1 MPITLKQLQE
11 CEHSALNNRCVWH
24 GASLSDPHFILDHMI
39 MSHLSLTLDAA
50 VIPNSS
56 LPGQRKH
63 WLLSAK
69 CCNCVLIH
77 KDRVSRWTQC
87 EPPLPTFPRWPR
99 SCTTEDFLAI
109 VTPAAIMGLLAD
121 YAGVGGGERD
131 LPRCFW
137 KDVWNRSM
145 GIKRLGSVGGL
156 LCGRLSPLLAS
167 MISSIDIEALL
178 CSLFLFH

>member
-11 CEHSALNNRCVWH
+11 CWWVAGQQAPNNRCVWH
-24 GASLSDPHFILDHMI
+24 SASLSDPHLILDHMI
-39 MSHLSLTLDAA
+39 MTHLSLTLDAA

-63 WLLSAK
+63 LLLSVK
-69 CCNCVLIH
+69 CCNCVPIH
-77 KDRVSRWTQC
+77 KDRVSRWPLC
-87 EPPLPTFPRWPR
+87 ESPGGPSVAPLRI
-99 SCTTEDFLAI
+99 FL
-109 VTPAAIMGLLAD
+109 LLSPCCNH
-121 YAGVGGGERD
+121 GVPSRLCRHGGGERD
-131 LPRCFW
+131 VPLCFR

-167 MISSIDIEALL
+167 MISSIDIEAPV
-178 CSLFLFH
+178 CSLFFFH